1 MTILDIKYARTV
13 RRGKGGKGWKR
24 VEKGGKGWTVG
35 AVRKPQD
42 VTINVDAERVHIA
55 PLESQRKR
63 EMRLA
68 AAQLIAIFLSAPII
82 LGVFWIWA
90 VTVLSQ

>member
-13 RRGKGGKGWKR
+13 RRGKGAMHQEEVAKN
-24 VEKGGKGWTVG
+24 WTVG

-42 VTINVDAERVHIA
+42 VTINLDAERVHIA
-55 PLESQRKR
+55 PLDSERKR
-63 EMRLA
+63 ERRLA
-68 AAQLIAIFLSAPII
+68 AAQLIAVFLSAPII

-90 VTVLSQ
+90 VAVLSQ

>member
-1 MTILDIKYARTV
+1 MTILDIKYARIV
-13 RRGKGGKGWKR
+13 RQGKGVMHQEEVAKN
-24 VEKGGKGWTVG
+24 WTVG

-42 VTINVDAERVHIA
+42 VTINLDAERVHIA
-55 PLESQRKR
+55 PLDSERKR
-63 EMRLA
+63 ERRLA
-68 AAQLIAIFLSAPII
+68 AAQLIAVFLSAPII

>member
-1 MTILDIKYARTV
+1 MTILDIKYARIV
-13 RRGKGGKGWKR
+13 RQGKGAMHQEEVAKN
-24 VEKGGKGWTVG
+24 WTVG

-42 VTINVDAERVHIA
+42 VTINLDAERVHIA

-68 AAQLIAIFLSAPII
+68 AAQLIAVFLSAPII